1 MMEDDIEYTVG
12 SGNVYADLGYEQPEE
27 MQAKA
32 ELVFRLAHIIEERG
46 LTQSL
51 AAEILGIPQP
61 KVSALLRGQFA
72 GFSLER
78 ILRLLIALDNDVSI
92 IVKPKGEERGHLSV
106 VAR

>member
-1 MMEDDIEYTVG
+1 MAEDIEYTVG

-32 ELVFRLAHIIEERG
+32 ELVFRLAHILEERG
-46 LTQSL
+46 LTQTQ

-61 KVSALLRGQFA
+61 KVSALLRGHFA

-78 ILRLLIALDNDVSI
+78 IFRLLIALDNDVSI
-92 IVKPKGEERGHLSV
+92 VVNPKGEEHGHLSV